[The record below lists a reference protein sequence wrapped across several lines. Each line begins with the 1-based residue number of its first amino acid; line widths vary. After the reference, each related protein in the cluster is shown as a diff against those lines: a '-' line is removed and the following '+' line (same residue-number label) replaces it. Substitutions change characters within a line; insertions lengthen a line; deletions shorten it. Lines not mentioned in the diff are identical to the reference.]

1 MAAAETMV
9 GPESGFNMRALSQS
23 TRVGT
28 RPVMT
33 VPLHIRPVRAEDA
46 AELAEL
52 LNAIIARGGTTA
64 FETLFTPEKLRESYL
79 IGPTVHCCFVAE
91 ADGHLLGFQTLG
103 TQPFLPAHIGDIATF
118 TRVGGTQGG
127 VGSALFAATC
137 ERARS
142 LGLIAINATIRGDNS
157 GGLTFYS
164 RMGFIDHEVV
174 PVVPLQDGTPVD
186 RIRKRFAL

>member
-1 MAAAETMV
+1 
-9 GPESGFNMRALSQS
+9 
-23 TRVGT
+23 
-28 RPVMT
+28 MT

-52 LNAIIARGGTTA
+52 LNTIIARGGTTA
-64 FETLFTPEKLRESYL
+64 FETPFTAENLREAYL
-79 IGPTVHCCFVAE
+79 IGPSVHCCFVAE

-118 TRVGGTQGG
+118 TRVGATQSG

-137 ERARS
+137 ERARALA
-142 LGLIAINATIRGDNS
+142 LGLTAINATIRGDNS

-174 PVVPLQDGTPVD
+174 PAVSLKDGTPVD

>member
-1 MAAAETMV
+1 
-9 GPESGFNMRALSQS
+9 
-23 TRVGT
+23 
-28 RPVMT
+28 MT
-33 VPLHIRPVRAEDA
+33 APLHIRPVRAKDA
-46 AELAEL
+46 AELAGL

-64 FETLFTPEKLRESYL
+64 FETPFTPERLREAYL

-91 ADGHLLGFQTLG
+91 ADGCLLGFQTLG
-103 TQPFLPAHIGDIATF
+103 TQPFLPAHVGDIATF

-142 LGLIAINATIRGDNS
+142 LGLTAINATIRGDNT

-164 RMGFIDHEVV
+164 RMGFIDHEIV
-174 PVVPLQDGTPVD
+174 PAVPLKDGTPVD

>member
-1 MAAAETMV
+1 
-9 GPESGFNMRALSQS
+9 
-23 TRVGT
+23 
-28 RPVMT
+28 MT
-33 VPLHIRPVRAEDA
+33 SALHIRPVRAEDA

-64 FETLFTPEKLRESYL
+64 FETPFTAEKLREAYL
-79 IGPTVHCCFVAE
+79 IGPSVHCCFVAA
-91 ADGHLLGFQTLG
+91 ADGSLLGFQTLG
-103 TQPFLPAHIGDIATF
+103 TQPFLRAHIGDIATF
-118 TRVGGTQGG
+118 TRLDGTQRG

-137 ERARS
+137 QRARTI
-142 LGLIAINATIRGDNS
+142 GLSAINATIRGDNI

-174 PVVPLQDGTPVD
+174 PAVPLKDGTPVH